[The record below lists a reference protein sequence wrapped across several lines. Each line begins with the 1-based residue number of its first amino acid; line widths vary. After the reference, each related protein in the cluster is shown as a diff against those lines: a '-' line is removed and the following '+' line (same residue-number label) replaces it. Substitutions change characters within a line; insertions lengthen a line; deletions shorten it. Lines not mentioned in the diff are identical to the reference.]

1 MSALGCAVLGLA
13 VGASSSVPP
22 GPCNIAVLHA
32 ATRDDRRGA
41 VATALGGGTADLAY
55 ATLAT
60 LGLARVL
67 AAQPA
72 VVAVLRAIGGLSL
85 VGFGLA
91 LARPRA
97 VAAARTTGFA
107 AGLAIVLANPAA
119 LITWSLVCGAIAD
132 APALARWACVIGIG
146 AGSAAWYVVV
156 ACAGTRL
163 GARVQQVTRLACAV
177 LVASG
182 VAMIARA
189 CW

>member
-1 MSALGCAVLGLA
+1 NVAVMRA
-13 VGASSSVPP
+13 AERD
-22 GPCNIAVLHA
+22 GPRTAIS
-32 ATRDDRRGA
+32 
-41 VATALGGGTADLAY
+41 TALGGGAADLAY

-67 AAQPA
+67 ASRPE
-72 VVAVLRAIGGLSL
+72 VVAVLRAVGGASL
-85 VGFGLA
+85 VGFGVA
-91 LARPRA
+91 LGRPRA
-97 VAAARTTGFA
+97 VHVPRASGFP

-132 APALARWACVIGIG
+132 APALARWACVVGIG
-146 AGSAAWYVVV
+146 AGSTAWYVVV
-156 ACAGTRL
+156 ARASTRL
-163 GARVQQVTRLACAV
+163 GAHVQRVTRLACAV